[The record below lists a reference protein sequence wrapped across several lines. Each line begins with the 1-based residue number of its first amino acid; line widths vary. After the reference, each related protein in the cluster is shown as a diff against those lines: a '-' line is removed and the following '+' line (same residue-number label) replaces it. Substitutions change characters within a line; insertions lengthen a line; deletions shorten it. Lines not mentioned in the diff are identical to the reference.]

1 MKRFFL
7 LPLLLT
13 LGLALYAKPVLPE
26 ILSDGMV
33 LQQSSKV
40 NIWGK
45 TDPGKTVEV
54 KPCWSKT
61 AVRATANNEGKWL
74 AVIETPEASFTPRTV
89 TISDGEEVV
98 LKDILI
104 GEVWL
109 ASGQSNMEMPLHG
122 FNNNPIMDANE
133 TIALSGQY
141 PAIRFVKIPRVQSFE
156 PQEEV
161 EGRWQ
166 VCNPAN
172 SPEFSATAFF
182 FAETLHKSLNVPIG
196 IIVSAWGGTKVESW
210 IDRETLETYP
220 DVNLSEDVVSKLNPA
235 ARPLLM
241 YNAMIHPITHYLVKG
256 FIWYQGESN
265 VGAHQVYPERLH
277 NMVSLWRKQWDNS
290 DLPFY
295 YVEIAPFEYGNG
307 NDTGAAYL
315 REAQFKA
322 QNLIP
327 HSGMIS
333 TNDLAEPYELRNIH
347 PRNKT
352 DIGKRLAFMAL
363 NKTYGYDRV
372 AAHGPEYNSMEI
384 SDGKIIVSF
393 DHAKEGFSRM
403 DGIEGFEIAGEEG
416 QFLPAQ
422 AVVRNGKVEVSREG
436 IDQPVAVRYCFRNF
450 QIGNLAGIRELPVV
464 PFRSDSFEK

>member
-1 MKRFFL
+1 MKRIFL

-33 LQQSSKV
+33 LQQNSKV

-61 AVRATANNEGKWL
+61 AVRATTNNEGKWL
-74 AVIETPEASFTPRTV
+74 AVIETPEASFTPRTI

-141 PAIRFVKIPRVQSFE
+141 PAIRFVKIPKVQSFE

-220 DVNLSEDVVSKLNPA
+220 DINLSEDVVNKLNPA

-241 YNAMIHPITHYLVKG
+241 YNAMIHPLTNYVVKG

-295 YVEIAPFEYGNG
+295 YVEIAPYIYGNRDET
-307 NDTGAAYL
+307 NAAYL

-322 QNLIP
+322 QKLIP

-333 TNDLAEPYELRNIH
+333 TNDLTEPYELRNIH

-416 QFLPAQ
+416 EFLPAQ
-422 AVVRNGKVEVSREG
+422 AVVRNGKLEVSREG

-450 QIGNLAGIRELPVV
+450 QIGNLAGVRELPVV

>member
-1 MKRFFL
+1 MKRIFL

-33 LQQSSKV
+33 LQQNSKV

-98 LKDILI
+98 LRDILI

-141 PAIRFVKIPRVQSFE
+141 PAIRFVKIPKVQSFE

-182 FAETLHKSLNVPIG
+182 FAETLHKSLNIPIG

-220 DVNLSEDVVSKLNPA
+220 DINLSEDVVNKLNPA

-241 YNAMIHPITHYLVKG
+241 YNAMIHPLTNYVVKG

-295 YVEIAPFEYGNG
+295 YVEIAPYIYGNRDET
-307 NDTGAAYL
+307 NAAYL

-322 QNLIP
+322 QKLIP

-333 TNDLAEPYELRNIH
+333 TNDLTEPYELRNIH

-416 QFLPAQ
+416 EFLPAQ

-450 QIGNLAGIRELPVV
+450 QIGNLAGVRELPVV

>member
-61 AVRATANNEGKWL
+61 AVRVTANNEGKWL

-133 TIALSGQY
+133 TIAFSGQY
-141 PAIRFVKIPRVQSFE
+141 PAIRFVTIPRVQSFE

-322 QNLIP
+322 QNL
-327 HSGMIS
+327 
-333 TNDLAEPYELRNIH
+333 
-347 PRNKT
+347 
-352 DIGKRLAFMAL
+352 
-363 NKTYGYDRV
+363 
-372 AAHGPEYNSMEI
+372 NS
-384 SDGKIIVSF
+384 S
-393 DHAKEGFSRM
+393 
-403 DGIEGFEIAGEEG
+403 
-416 QFLPAQ
+416 
-422 AVVRNGKVEVSREG
+422 
-436 IDQPVAVRYCFRNF
+436 
-450 QIGNLAGIRELPVV
+450 
-464 PFRSDSFEK
+464 